1 MVETL
6 LIVRTLK
13 PYKLF
18 QFMQKYIEET
28 FAYDFMS
35 AENELSDE
43 EFLSQTDNRYPIL
56 LPGGLAA
63 FKMLTFRLNRP

>member
-6 LIVRTLK
+6 LIVKILK

-28 FAYDFMS
+28 FGFDFTS
-35 AENELSDE
+35 AEN
-43 EFLSQTDNRYPIL
+43 
-56 LPGGLAA
+56 
-63 FKMLTFRLNRP
+63 